1 MNEALRDIGNVVKFQ
16 QDDIIFFEGEPGDA
30 IYILLSGSV
39 IACRTSD
46 IDGRIIVLAKLNTGA
61 VFGEMAVIHDHKRSA
76 TIIAQ
81 EPVLALKIDKDNFG
95 KFIMLEPKYAINM
108 LKTLAN
114 RIESTRSRCM
124 EKGC

>member
-1 MNEALRDIGNVVKFQ
+1 MNDALRKIGSVVQFK

-46 IDGRIIVLAKLNTGA
+46 IDGRMIVLATLNTGA
-61 VFGEMAVIHDHKRSA
+61 VFGEMAVIHEHKRSA

-81 EPVLALKIDKDNFG
+81 APILALRIDKANFG
-95 KFIMLEPKYAINM
+95 QFIMLEPKYAINM
-108 LKTLAN
+108 LKTLAG
-114 RIESTRSRCM
+114 RIECTRSRCG

>member
-108 LKTLAN
+108 LKTLAS
-114 RIESTRSRCM
+114 RIDSTRSRCM

>member
-1 MNEALRDIGNVVKFQ
+1 MNESLREIGNVVKFQ
-16 QDDIIFFEGEPGDA
+16 QDEIIFFEGEPGDA

-39 IACRTSD
+39 VACKTSD
-46 IDGRIIVLAKLNTGA
+46 IDGRIIVLAKLNSGA
-61 VFGEMAVIHDHKRSA
+61 VFGEMAVIHGHKRSA
-76 TIIAQ
+76 TIIAK
-81 EPVLALKIDKDNFG
+81 EPVMALKIDKDNFG

-114 RIESTRSRCM
+114 RIECTRERVM

>member
-1 MNEALRDIGNVVKFQ
+1 MNDALRKIGSIVKFG

-39 IACRTSD
+39 IVCRTSD
-46 IDGRIIVLAKLNTGA
+46 IDGRMIVLAKLKTGA

-81 EPVLALKIDKDNFG
+81 EAVLALRIGKENFG
-95 KFIMLEPKYAINM
+95 HFIMLEPKYAINM
-108 LKTLAN
+108 LKTLAG
-114 RIESTRSRCM
+114 RIECTRSLCG